1 MSPTVSPL
9 VPHANPGPSPTQS
22 ERGGDTL
29 TRHAHAHA
37 YARARTRTCTHAQGA
52 KLGPD
57 AWGTV
62 GPVPSL
68 PHSLFLVPLVH
79 TLAPPPPPFPQP
91 PPNTVLSSGPLLQPL
106 SPGPL
111 GLLLHVPG
119 SFPHS
124 SATPHSAW
132 HTYISPSAP
141 LPCHPSV
148 FLFSHPFPSRP
159 PPGPHH
165 THTCPSLSP
174 HFSLSSLSFLFT
186 PRCPL
191 LPFPRPGSWTLCP
204 RRDRPLLRPR
214 VGFGVKG
221 WGVLSYTESH
231 LLVGLP
237 ITRIAL
243 PVCQGSAAMVHGGRL
258 PGGPGSQR
266 PGFLTPGEGQ
276 LTKTGSLL
284 LGTHLSILLL
294 TPPPP
299 PLSFPTPQL
308 H

>member
-159 PPGPHH
+159 PPRPPPH
-165 THTCPSLSP
+165 TH
-174 HFSLSSLSFLFT
+174 LSFPLT
-186 PRCPL
+186 TLLSELPL
-191 LPFPRPGSWTLCP
+191 LPLHPSLPPPALSPSWKLDFMSTERQTTAEASCWIRCEGLGRLVLHRVPSPGWFAHHQNSTSCLPGKCRHGAWREAPRWTREP
-204 RRDRPLLRPR
+204 EA
-214 VGFGVKG
+214 
-221 WGVLSYTESH
+221 WLSYTW
-231 LLVGLP
+231 
-237 ITRIAL
+237 
-243 PVCQGSAAMVHGGRL
+243 
-258 PGGPGSQR
+258 
-266 PGFLTPGEGQ
+266 
-276 LTKTGSLL
+276 
-284 LGTHLSILLL
+284 
-294 TPPPP
+294 
-299 PLSFPTPQL
+299 
-308 H
+308 